1 VSASTDI
8 AARQDMLEKRMDMIQ
23 SMMQMMM
30 DRMRPPTVQP

>member
-1 VSASTDI
+1 VSAATDI
-8 AARQDMLEKRMDMIQ
+8 AARQDMLEKRMDMMQ